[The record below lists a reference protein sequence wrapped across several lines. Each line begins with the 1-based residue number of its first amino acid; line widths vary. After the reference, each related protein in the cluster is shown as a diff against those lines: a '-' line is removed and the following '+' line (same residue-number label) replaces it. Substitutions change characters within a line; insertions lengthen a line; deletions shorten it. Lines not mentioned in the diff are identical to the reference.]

1 MIIKGLSDLIKVRN
15 VKILKNDLIN
25 FEEDIKIS
33 YEKGF
38 IKGPIHLSRGNEDI
52 LIEIFQYI
60 SKKDFVFTAWR
71 NHYHAILHEVPIAEI
86 KKQIYAGCSM
96 SLNSKKPF
104 IYSSSI
110 VGGIIPIAL
119 GTALAQKKLK
129 SRRNV
134 WCFIGDMTMETG
146 IFHEAYKYS
155 ENFNLPLKFI
165 IEDNNLSVHTP
176 TLKAWG
182 KKMKPPKNVIYYKY
196 KNFFPHHGTGKWVNF

>member
-1 MIIKGLSDLIKVRN
+1 MKILGLSKLIKVRN
-15 VKILKNDLIN
+15 IKISKTELIN

-33 YEKGF
+33 YEKGL

-52 LIEIFQYI
+52 LIEIFRHI

-71 NHYHAILHEVPIAEI
+71 NHYHAILHGVPIKEI
-86 KKQIYAGCSM
+86 KQQIYSGCSM

-119 GTALAQKKLK
+119 GAALAQKKLNSK
-129 SRRNV
+129 RNI

-165 IEDNNLSVHTP
+165 IEDNDLSVHTP
-176 TLKAWG
+176 TLNAWK

-196 KNFFPHHGTGKWVNF
+196 KNTFPHHGTGKWVNF